1 MLRWLRSRGSMIDPG
16 GLLWMT
22 LIFMFLHPGAD
33 ITVEEECMLVCSPS
47 SYELIDERLCICGN
61 DKI

>member
-1 MLRWLRSRGSMIDPG
+1 MIDPG

-33 ITVEEECMLVCSPS
+33 ITVEEECMLACSPS

-61 DKI
+61 DKL